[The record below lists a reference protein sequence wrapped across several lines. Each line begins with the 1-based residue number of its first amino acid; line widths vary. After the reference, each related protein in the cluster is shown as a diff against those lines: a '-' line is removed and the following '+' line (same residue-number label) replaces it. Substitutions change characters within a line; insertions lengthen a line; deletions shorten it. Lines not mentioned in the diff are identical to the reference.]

1 MPPADRKETTGIIIA
16 SYVVAGLLALVL
28 LGYGAWRNDVAV
40 SAIGVLGLIVV
51 GASAPFSFAGR
62 SDPKDDMLS
71 LLHEIN
77 HSIQRLC
84 DQQSLSD
91 DARRVLN
98 RDNER
103 QLLKAAIDQD
113 MRQGDYEAA
122 LVLVHELAERFGYR
136 ADAEEMRT
144 RIEAERSE
152 QVETDLSN
160 AVAQL
165 DGLITQRRWDQART
179 EADRI
184 GRLFPNARRSK
195 GLMGRIDH
203 AFGQYRLDLERRFL
217 QAAGEER
224 IDEAMTLL
232 TELDAYL
239 SVHEAEQFKE
249 VARGVIGKAR
259 ENLGAQFKLALR
271 DHQYRK
277 AVVVGQQI
285 IEQFPNSR
293 MADEVRSMLDDL
305 LRRAAAAD
313 AL

>member
-1 MPPADRKETTGIIIA
+1 MASSSRSETSGIVAA
-16 SYVVAGLLALVL
+16 SYAVAAVLSVVLIGFGASRDDLAI
-28 LGYGAWRNDVAV
+28 
-40 SAIGVLGLIVV
+40 SAMGVLGLIVV
-51 GASAPFSFAGR
+51 GAAAPFSFAAR
-62 SDPKDDMLS
+62 NDPREDILS

-77 HSIQRLC
+77 HSIQRLS

-113 MRQGDYEAA
+113 IRQGDYEAA
-122 LVLVHELAERFGYR
+122 MVLVRELADRFGYR

-144 RIEAERSE
+144 RIEAERAEQLESE
-152 QVETDLSN
+152 LSN
-160 AVAQL
+160 AIAAL
-165 DGLITQRRWDQART
+165 DGLITQRRWDNARS
-179 EADRI
+179 EAERI
-184 GRLFPNARRSK
+184 GRLFPNERRAQ
-195 GLMGRIDH
+195 GLMQRVENARKH
-203 AFGQYRLDLERRFL
+203 YRLDLERRFL
-217 QAAGEER
+217 QAAGAEQ

-239 SVHEAEQFKE
+239 APEEAEQFKE

-259 ENLGAQFKLALR
+259 DNLGAQFKLALR
-271 DHQYRK
+271 DHQYRR
-277 AVVVGQQI
+277 AVVAGQQI
-285 IEQFPNSR
+285 IAQFPNSR
-293 MADEVRSMLDDL
+293 MADEVRSMMDDL